1 MKTAYKNNKNNKEY
15 PGRIQRTGTAS
26 AWARMQWKQ

>member
-15 PGRIQRTGTAS
+15 PGRIQRTNIAS
-26 AWARMQWKQ
+26 VWAEKSWI